1 MRVLVIEDDDR
12 LARALSRA
20 LRSHGYPT
28 ERARGVAEARLAL
41 AQVPFAVVLVDLG
54 LADGD
59 GLAVVRDLRGRPG
72 TAVLAVTARGSEAER
87 VRGLRAGADD
97 YLVKPFGAA
106 ELVARIEAVLRRVRL
121 VRESEHPDRVHRLG
135 GLEIDPAA
143 RQARFD
149 GDDLGLTRREFDLL
163 DILVR
168 HAGRTV
174 TRERL
179 LDQVWQTVWEG
190 SSRTLDTHIATLR
203 GKLAGRVTIVTARG
217 IGYRLDPGDG

>member
-1 MRVLVIEDDDR
+1 MRVLVVEDDDR

-28 ERARGVAEARLAL
+28 EHARGVTEARLAL
-41 AQVPFAVVLVDLG
+41 AQVRFAVVLVDLG

-87 VRGLRAGADD
+87 VQGLRAGADD

-121 VRESEHPDRVHRLG
+121 VRDGEHPERVHRAG
-135 GLEIDPAA
+135 GLEVDPAA
-143 RQARFD
+143 RRARFD
-149 GDDLGLTRREFDLL
+149 GEDLSLTRREFDLL
-163 DILVR
+163 DVLVR

-190 SSRTLDTHIATLR
+190 NSRTLDTHIATLR
-203 GKLAGRVTIVTARG
+203 RKLAGRVTIVTARG